1 MTPTPH
7 PQHGPPPTL
16 VAATLVAATL
26 VALALLLPPLC
37 AWANGALFAPRAQ
50 AHALTEQAFTSWLL
64 PDDEG
69 ALPSYGEIRRR
80 ALRLNAVEGRSLH
93 LVRVARTDGTELL
106 EEQAP
111 AAAASRV
118 VARANGFE
126 ATFAQL
132 PRTVTRTVRQGAT
145 WPALLASLALWAAA
159 AVGLVVADRRRR
171 EAHEADAHTRALQ
184 AYQPDADKIAAAS
197 GAPPVGD
204 ALRQALDPHV
214 TAHFWWLM
222 GDDER
227 LTPLI
232 HGAGHSDA
240 YQDVVGYVRDTRA
253 LLDVAD
259 SKQPRPV
266 PKEIVEDTRSY
277 LEEVEGWLAGRVGER
292 GLPFQDPPFRDT
304 HAVPFKRL
312 IRVNDDAMPG
322 PYTSLRTMLTA
333 AIDAETQRSKSP
345 PASVDWSGYKAR
357 ADFNVH
363 TGEIKKAL
371 ESIVE
376 SMFKHGMGNPLRIR
390 VEKGEET
397 IAGRTFKTFTLRIEH
412 PDCRPVDRH
421 PAEFL
426 DGAGSKIKKAR
437 THLAG
442 HASHHIVVPTQ
453 DGRRVR
459 YDLVRGRDADAL
471 AEGDD
476 PDAFAHVITFYH
488 LPQR

>member
-7 PQHGPPPTL
+7 PQQGPPPAL
-16 VAATLVAATL
+16 VTAAL
-26 VALALLLPPLC
+26 VALALLAPPLC
-37 AWANGALFAPRAQ
+37 AWVNGALLAPRAQ
-50 AHALTEQAFTSWLL
+50 AHALTEQAFPSWLL
-64 PDDEG
+64 PADEG

-80 ALRLNAVEGRSLH
+80 ALRLNSVEGRSLH
-93 LVRVARTDGTELL
+93 LVRVARADGTELL

-111 AAAASRV
+111 AASASASRV
-118 VARANGFE
+118 LAQANGFE

-132 PRTVTRTVRQGAT
+132 PRTLARTVRQGAT
-145 WPALLASLALWAAA
+145 WPALLTSLALWAAA

-171 EAHEADAHTRALQ
+171 EVHEADAHTRALQ

-204 ALRQALDPHV
+204 AQDEALRQALDPHV

-232 HGAGHSDA
+232 HGAGHPDG
-240 YQDVVGYVRDTRA
+240 YPDVVGYVRDTRA

-259 SKQPRPV
+259 SSQPRPV
-266 PKEIVEDTRSY
+266 PKEIITGVRAY
-277 LEEVEGWLAGRVGER
+277 LVKVDGWLAGRVGER
-292 GLPFQDPPFRDT
+292 GLPFQDPPFRDN

-312 IRVNDDAMPG
+312 IRFNDDTLAG
-322 PYTSLRTMLTA
+322 PSTSLRAVLAA
-333 AIDAETQRSKSP
+333 AIDDESGRSKSP
-345 PASVDWSGYKAR
+345 PTSVDWSGYKAR
-357 ADFNVH
+357 ADFNAH
-363 TGEIKKAL
+363 TEEVKKAL

-390 VEKGEET
+390 VQKGEQAV
-397 IAGRTFKTFTLRIEH
+397 AGRTFKTFTLRIEH

-426 DGAGSKIKKAR
+426 DGAGSKIKGAR
-437 THLAG
+437 EHLAG
-442 HASHHIVVPTQ
+442 HASHHVVVPTQ
-453 DGRRVR
+453 DGRPVR
-459 YDLVRGRDADAL
+459 YDLVRGREADAL

-488 LPQR
+488 LPR